1 MMEEES
7 LEKLEESLE
16 QIDPEED
23 LEEDYTQHL
32 FAHPREAGG
41 DNQVRP
47 TDDEFNLPYSINGHA
62 LYATLE
68 LTLKPGQIVLV
79 DANVVTAMDRSVL
92 FVNKLRGGLLD
103 VLRKALGID
112 TLFLNQFTAEQSV
125 GHLQLAPAL
134 PGIFV
139 IIF

>member
-41 DNQVRP
+41 ITRYVLQMMNLIFP
-47 TDDEFNLPYSINGHA
+47 TA
-62 LYATLE
+62 LM
-68 LTLKPGQIVLV
+68 
-79 DANVVTAMDRSVL
+79 AMPCTPPWS
-92 FVNKLRGGLLD
+92 
-103 VLRKALGID
+103 
-112 TLFLNQFTAEQSV
+112 
-125 GHLQLAPAL
+125 
-134 PGIFV
+134 
-139 IIF
+139 